1 MTTNEKREKLLELF
15 QGKQATALNNYRKKI
30 TSMTNAQIEQE
41 YDLVVLGKIFEQPKQ
56 KKRTI
61 KRKMTNEEVDK
72 DMPNW

>member
-1 MTTNEKREKLLELF
+1 MTTSEKREKLLELF

-56 KKRTI
+56 KKRTV
-61 KRKMTNEEVDK
+61 KRKMTSEEVDK